1 MADVTT
7 TEQIVREAPDIEAY
21 KLGLLDLAKQRAQIP
36 VNIPDMTVA
45 GQTPEQI
52 QATQLAD
59 QGIGSYQPFLNTAS
73 SLYGQAAQGYGA
85 IPSYG
90 TAGIQAVRTGG
101 NTAFDMSMQGID
113 AVRQGSDLANLYGS
127 QSVNALQQGSNLANQ
142 YAAAGAQAY
151 NPNAAQQYMN
161 PYQQA
166 VTNEATKEMQR
177 QAAIQQA
184 QNQAQGVKAGAFGGS
199 RQGVQTSELA
209 RNLADIQSKR
219 IFEDYSTNYSQA
231 QTAAMNAFQNQQSR
245 LQQAGNTALGASTA
259 LGQANV
265 SAGQMAL
272 SGGTSL
278 GAQSQSAGNTALQAG
293 TALGQANI
301 SGGQLTQ
308 GASAGLG
315 GLGTSTANLGQLTSG
330 LGQGDVSFLYN
341 LGSQNQAFQQKTQ
354 DAARANE
361 LQSAYEPFQR
371 ISFLSDIYKGA
382 PSSQQTISQA
392 TSPSPSILSQAGG
405 LGIAGLA
412 AYNLFGGK
420 SGAASTVGGI

>member
-21 KLGLLDLAKQRAQIP
+21 KLGLLDLAKKRAEIA
-36 VNIPDMTVA
+36 VNIPNVTVA

-52 QATQLAD
+52 EATRLAS

-85 IPSYG
+85 VPSYG
-90 TAGIQAVRTGG
+90 TAGIGAVRAGG

-113 AVRQGSDLANLYGS
+113 AVRRGSELANLYGS
-127 QSVNALQQGSNLANQ
+127 QGVNALQEGSSLANQ
-142 YAAAGAQAY
+142 YAAAGSQAY
-151 NPNAAQQYMN
+151 NPNAVQQYMN
-161 PYQQA
+161 PYQQL
-166 VTNEATKEMQR
+166 VTQEATKEMAR

-184 QNQAQGVKAGAFGGS
+184 QNQAQSVRAGAFGGS

-231 QTAAMNAFQNQQSR
+231 QTAAMNAFQNQQAR
-245 LQQAGNTALGASTA
+245 LQQAGSTALGASTA
-259 LGQANV
+259 LGQANI

-278 GAQSQSAGNTALQAG
+278 GAQNQSAGNTALQAG

-301 SGGQLTQ
+301 SGGQLAQ

-341 LGSQNQAFQQKTQ
+341 LGSQNLAYNQKVA
-354 DAARANE
+354 DAARANQ
-361 LQSAYEPFQR
+361 LQAQYEPFQR

-412 AYNLFGGK
+412 AYNLFGK
-420 SGAASTVGGI
+420 SGAASAVGG

>member
-21 KLGLLDLAKQRAQIP
+21 KLGLLDLAKKRAEMP

-52 QATQLAD
+52 KATQLAG
-59 QGIGSYQPFLNTAS
+59 QGIGSYQPFLNTAT
-73 SLYGQAAQGYGA
+73 SLYDRSSQGYA
-85 IPSYG
+85 AVPSYG
-90 TAGIQAVRTGG
+90 TAGIEAVRTGG
-101 NTAFDMSMQGID
+101 NA
-113 AVRQGSDLANLYGS
+113 AVDLAM
-127 QSVNALQQGSNLANQ
+127 Q
-142 YAAAGAQAY
+142 GAQAY
-151 NPNAAQQYMN
+151 NPNSAQNFMN

-184 QNQAQGVKAGAFGGS
+184 QNQAQGVKSGAFGGS

-245 LQQAGNTALGASTA
+245 LQQAGNTALGA
-259 LGQANV
+259 
-265 SAGQMAL
+265 
-272 SGGTSL
+272 
-278 GAQSQSAGNTALQAG
+278 G

-308 GASAGLG
+308 GASAGLA

-330 LGQGDVSFLYN
+330 LGQGDASFLYN
-341 LGSQNQAFQQKTQ
+341 MGSQNQAFQQKVQ
-354 DAARANE
+354 DAQRAND
-361 LQSAYEPFQR
+361 LQNAYEPFQR

-392 TSPSPSILSQAGG
+392 TSPSASLLSQAGG

-420 SGAASTVGGI
+420 SGAASAVGGG

>member
-52 QATQLAD
+52 KATQLAG

-85 IPSYG
+85 VPSYG
-90 TAGIQAVRTGG
+90 AAGIEAVRTGG
-101 NTAFDMSMQGID
+101 NAAVDLSMQ
-113 AVRQGSDLANLYGS
+113 
-127 QSVNALQQGSNLANQ
+127 
-142 YAAAGAQAY
+142 GAQAY
-151 NPNAAQQYMN
+151 NPNSAQNFMN
-161 PYQQA
+161 PYQQL

-184 QNQAQGVKAGAFGGS
+184 QNQAQGVKSGAFGGS

-278 GAQSQSAGNTALQAG
+278 GAQNQSAGNTALQAG

-301 SGGQLTQ
+301 SGGQLTH

-330 LGQGDVSFLYN
+330 LGQGDASFLYN
-341 LGSQNQAFQQKTQ
+341 TGSQNQAFQQKVQ
-354 DAARANE
+354 DADRANK
-361 LQSAYEPFQR
+361 LQYEYEPFQR

-392 TSPSPSILSQAGG
+392 TSPSASILSQAGG

-420 SGAASTVGGI
+420 SGAASAVGGG

>member
-21 KLGLLDLAKQRAQIP
+21 KLGLLDLAKKRAEMP
-36 VNIPDMTVA
+36 VNIPDLKVA

-52 QATQLAD
+52 KATELAKS
-59 QGIGSYQPFLNTAS
+59 GIGAYEPFLTTAS
-73 SLYGQAAQGYGA
+73 SLYGEAAKGYGA
-85 IPSYG
+85 VPSYG
-90 TAGIQAVRTGG
+90 TAGIEAVRTGG
-101 NTAFDMSMQGID
+101 NA
-113 AVRQGSDLANLYGS
+113 AVDLAM
-127 QSVNALQQGSNLANQ
+127 Q
-142 YAAAGAQAY
+142 GAQAY
-151 NPNAAQQYMN
+151 DPNSAQAFMN
-161 PYQQA
+161 PYQRD
-166 VTNEATKEMQR
+166 VTNEAIKEMQR

-184 QNQAQGVKAGAFGGS
+184 QNQSQGVKSGAFGGS

-245 LQQAGNTALGASTA
+245 LQNAGNTALG
-259 LGQANV
+259 
-265 SAGQMAL
+265 
-272 SGGTSL
+272 
-278 GAQSQSAGNTALQAG
+278 AG

-301 SGGQLTQ
+301 SGGQLQQ
-308 GASAGLG
+308 GSAAGLG

-330 LGQGDVSFLYN
+330 LGQGDASFLYN
-341 LGSQNQAFQQKTQ
+341 MGSQNQAFQQKTQ

-361 LQSAYEPFQR
+361 LQAQYEPFQR

-420 SGAASTVGGI
+420 SGTSAGG

>member
-21 KLGLLDLAKQRAQIP
+21 KLGLLDLAKKRAQIP
-36 VNIPDMTVA
+36 VDIPDVKVA

-52 QATQLAD
+52 KATALAQ

-73 SLYGQAAQGYGA
+73 DLYGSAAQGYGTV
-85 IPSYG
+85 PSYG
-90 TAGIQAVRTGG
+90 TSAVNAVQTGG
-101 NTAFDMSMQGID
+101 NA
-113 AVRQGSDLANLYGS
+113 AVDLA
-127 QSVNALQQGSNLANQ
+127 LQ
-142 YAAAGAQAY
+142 GAQAY
-151 NPNAAQQYMN
+151 NPNSAQNFMN

-166 VTNEATKEMQR
+166 VTDQATKEMQR
-177 QAAIQQA
+177 NAAIQQA

-245 LQQAGNTALGASTA
+245 LQQAGNTALGA
-259 LGQANV
+259 
-265 SAGQMAL
+265 
-272 SGGTSL
+272 
-278 GAQSQSAGNTALQAG
+278 G

-301 SGGQLTQ
+301 SAGQLNQ
-308 GASAGLG
+308 GASAGLAS
-315 GLGTSTANLGQLTSG
+315 LGTSTANLGQLTSG

-341 LGSQNQAFQQKTQ
+341 MGTQNQNFAQKGL
-354 DAARANE
+354 DATRAND
-361 LQSAYEPFQR
+361 LQAAYEPFQR

-420 SGAASTVGGI
+420 SGTSAGG

>member
-36 VNIPDMTVA
+36 VNIPDITVA

-52 QATQLAD
+52 KATELAS

-73 SLYGQAAQGYGA
+73 FLYGQAAQGYGA
-85 IPSYG
+85 VPSYG
-90 TAGIQAVRTGG
+90 TAGIEAVRTGG
-101 NTAFDMSMQGID
+101 NA
-113 AVRQGSDLANLYGS
+113 AVDLALS
-127 QSVNALQQGSNLANQ
+127 
-142 YAAAGAQAY
+142 GAQAY
-151 NPNAAQQYMN
+151 NPNAVQAYMN
-161 PYQQA
+161 PYQKY
-166 VTNEATKEMQR
+166 VTEEATKEMAR

-184 QNQAQGVKAGAFGGS
+184 QNQAQASRAGAFGGS

-245 LQQAGNTALGASTA
+245 LQQAGNTALG
-259 LGQANV
+259 
-265 SAGQMAL
+265 
-272 SGGTSL
+272 
-278 GAQSQSAGNTALQAG
+278 AG

-361 LQSAYEPFQR
+361 LQAAYEPFQR

-420 SGAASTVGGI
+420 SGTSAGG

>member
-21 KLGLLDLAKQRAQIP
+21 KLGLLDLAKRRAELPVAIP
-36 VNIPDMTVA
+36 EFKIA
-45 GQTPEQI
+45 GQTPEQVK
-52 QATQLAD
+52 ATELASQVSKD
-59 QGIGSYQPFLNTAS
+59 GSAGIGSYQPFLNSAS
-73 SLYGQAAQGYGA
+73 LLYQNAAKGYGA
-85 IPSYG
+85 VPSYG
-90 TAGIQAVRTGG
+90 AAGIEAVKTGG
-101 NTAFDMSMQGID
+101 NA
-113 AVRQGSDLANLYGS
+113 AVDLALQGT
-127 QSVNALQQGSNLANQ
+127 QSYDPNS
-142 YAAAGAQAY
+142 AQ
-151 NPNAAQQYMN
+151 NFMN
-161 PYQQA
+161 PYQQL

-184 QNQAQGVKAGAFGGS
+184 QNQAQGVKSGAFGGS

-245 LQQAGNTALGASTA
+245 LQQAGNTALGA
-259 LGQANV
+259 
-265 SAGQMAL
+265 
-272 SGGTSL
+272 
-278 GAQSQSAGNTALQAG
+278 G

-330 LGQGDVSFLYN
+330 LGQGDASFLYN
-341 LGSQNQAFQQKTQ
+341 MGSQNQAFQQKTQ

-361 LQSAYEPFQR
+361 LQAAYEPFQR

-392 TSPSPSILSQAGG
+392 TSPSASILSQAGG

-420 SGAASTVGGI
+420 SGAASAVGGG